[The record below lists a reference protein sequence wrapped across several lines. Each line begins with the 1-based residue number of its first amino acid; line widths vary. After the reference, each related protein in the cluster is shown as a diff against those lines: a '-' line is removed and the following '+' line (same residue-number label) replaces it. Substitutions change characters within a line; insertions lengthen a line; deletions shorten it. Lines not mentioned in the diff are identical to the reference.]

1 MVDLKDKTKNNFFES
16 NFDIAKKS
24 TSHNLLISS
33 ICNYLKEKKLLTN
46 EQIKI
51 LNQDYMLEETPEY
64 NIEDS
69 LFYKTFNKDNIR
81 ILVNGFITE
90 TSNTEGK
97 KKYQVVSICEDIR
110 KLDFIL
116 AKLYANIQKNKS

>member
-1 MVDLKDKTKNNFFES
+1 MEFINSIDKN
-16 NFDIAKKS
+16 I
-24 TSHNLLISS
+24 TSEFI
-33 ICNYLKEKKLLTN
+33 TN

-51 LNQDYMLEETPEY
+51 LSQDYMLEEIPEY

-69 LFYKTFNKDNIR
+69 LFYKTFNTDNIR

-90 TSNTEGK
+90 NSNTEGK

>member
-16 NFDIAKKS
+16 NFDIRKKT
-24 TSHNLLISS
+24 TSHNLLILS
-33 ICNYLKEKKLLTN
+33 ICNYLKEKKLLTD

-51 LNQDYMLEETPEY
+51 LSQDYMLEEIPEH

-69 LFYKTFNKDNIR
+69 LFYKTFNRDNVR

-90 TSNTEGK
+90 TLTTGGK

-110 KLDFIL
+110 KLDLIL
-116 AKLYANIQKNKS
+116 AKLYANTKKNKS

>member
-1 MVDLKDKTKNNFFES
+1 MIDLKDKTKNNFFES
-16 NFDIAKKS
+16 NFDIRKKS
-24 TSHNLLISS
+24 KTHNLLILS
-33 ICNYLKEKKLLTN
+33 ICTYLKEKKLLN
-46 EQIKI
+46 EEQIKI
-51 LNQDYMLEETPEY
+51 LSQDYMMEEIPEY

-69 LFYKTFNKDNIR
+69 LFYKTFNTDNIR
-81 ILVNGFITE
+81 IQVNGFVTE
-90 TSNTEGK
+90 ASENSGK